1 MSCSDFATVHF
12 AWERRT
18 GLMKMSGKSPLG
30 SPHPSA
36 AIMTT
41 KAKWAALGCS
51 APSEL
56 LHFGIKVSTRR

>member
-1 MSCSDFATVHF
+1 VDFVLA
-12 AWERRT
+12 AGGRG

-41 KAKWAALGCS
+41 KAKWAALGCGDPRRISETKMGS
-51 APSEL
+51 A
-56 LHFGIKVSTRR
+56 FN